1 MEPSTIFLLA
11 CVFVL
16 LFLVYYSTS
25 SSPSTLLSSAT
36 AANIETLI
44 TPPAPATGALKPS
57 FTFAIWININ
67 DWTTANGYVKN
78 IISYGTSA
86 YISLD
91 KQNNDVVVAVK
102 TGTTYT
108 INRVITNV
116 PLQTWT
122 HLAFCL
128 NGLTLD
134 SYLNGKLVNTSLLP
148 TPYIPA
154 GSAETIT
161 LGGVAPPVEAP
172 TTVCSG
178 VRANSDAGGATVGCF
193 HALTANK
200 NPGFNGWLNQ
210 FNYFQDAKDPQTIWN
225 LYQDGNGTGGLF
237 SNLFGSY
244 GLTVA
249 LTNNGATT
257 SSISV

>member
-25 SSPSTLLSSAT
+25 SSPSTLLSSASP
-36 AANIETLI
+36 ANIETLI

-102 TGTTYT
+102 TSTTTPTYT
-108 INRVITNV
+108 IKKTVLNV

-134 SYLNGKLVNTSLLP
+134 SYLNGKLVNTSLLSS
-148 TPYIPA
+148 PYIPA
-154 GSAETIT
+154 GSTETIT
-161 LGGVAPPVEAP
+161 LGGAAPP
-172 TTVCSG
+172 TTACPSVDDVG
-178 VRANSDAGGATVGCF
+178 ALNGGSTVGCF
-193 HALTANK
+193 HALTDNK
-200 NPGFNGWLNQ
+200 NPGFNGWLTQ
-210 FNYFQDAKDPQTIWN
+210 FNYFQDAQDPQTIWN
-225 LYQDGNGTGGLF
+225 LYQAGNGTGGLF